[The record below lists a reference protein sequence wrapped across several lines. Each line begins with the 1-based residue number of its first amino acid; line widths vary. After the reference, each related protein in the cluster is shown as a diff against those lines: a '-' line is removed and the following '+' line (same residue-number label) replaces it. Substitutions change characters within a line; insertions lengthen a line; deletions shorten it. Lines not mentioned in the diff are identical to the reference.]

1 MKTTL
6 RLALLL
12 FGITGF
18 AQSGQISGEIL
29 SEDGPVPFA
38 NVYIEN
44 LRSGTTTN
52 ENGTYSLKNIPRG
65 THTLQISAVG
75 YETVKKSISILPNQK
90 LQMDFR
96 LEISSS
102 ELLEVLIIDEQS
114 GLARRTPYN
123 VSSISMVGIENKG
136 NPNGMMGILRE
147 VPGIYGAE
155 FGQGI
160 VKPFIRGLGFSRI
173 VTIYQG
179 NKLENHQWG
188 ADHGLGIND
197 LGIKSVDVI
206 KGPASV
212 LYGSGALGGVLLS
225 KDDDFYLNSRKLTG
239 NLGVTYNSISN
250 GIRTIGSLGKSYE
263 NNMFFALN
271 AAYET
276 HADYKNGEG
285 RIIGNSR
292 FNTQTIRLHT
302 GIEKD
307 NFQNKLSFTYN
318 NQDLGI
324 ISDEEMIPSKSLVT
338 TRIDRDMQIP
348 FQEVED
354 YLISYNQGTQ
364 SESIETFVHLSHHF
378 NDRKEIETEFD
389 MVDLG
394 LMQHHSFYNLRL
406 RFPKGKIKHSI
417 GTQGSYKQ
425 NNNLETAQK
434 FLIPDARTF
443 ESGIYYLS
451 SLDLESIF
459 LQGALRYDYRTV
471 TADATS
477 SALVAY
483 DFILPGNPENR
494 KLTKTFSGWTGS
506 LGMTT
511 KLNTKN
517 TLKLNFSTGFR
528 APDLAELFSNGPH
541 PGTSRFE
548 KGNENFG
555 REQSFQ
561 ADANYSYR
569 KNDFHGQVSIFGSR
583 INNYIFFASTGE
595 IREEDGLEVWSYL
608 QTNADFYGVEF
619 NLKHSWL
626 ENNRLET
633 AISGAIVRASERGT
647 NENLSFIPPNNYN
660 AEISYFTLQDR
671 SLYLFSKLRLIDDQ
685 NRTGFNEEK
694 TPGYVLV
701 NLGASKKIHFNKI
714 DMEIGI
720 TVYNALNKTY
730 VDHMSILRAFNVSS
744 PGRNLMLNLNWKF

>member
-1 MKTTL
+1 MVTTL

-18 AQSGQISGEIL
+18 AQSGEIFGEIL

-44 LRSGTTTN
+44 LELGTTTN
-52 ENGTYSLKNIPRG
+52 ENGIYSLDIPQG

-75 YETVKKSISILPNQK
+75 YETVKKSISIIRPNQK
-90 LQMDFR
+90 LHIDFR
-96 LEISSS
+96 LEISLSRLS
-102 ELLEVLIIDEQS
+102 EVLIIDEQS

-123 VSSISMVGIENKG
+123 VSSISMAGIENKG

-197 LGIKSVDVI
+197 LGIKSVDAI

-225 KDDDFYLNSRKLTG
+225 KDDDFYLNSRRLTG
-239 NLGVTYNSISN
+239 NLGATYNSISN
-250 GIRTIGSLGKSYE
+250 GIRTYGSLGKSYQ
-263 NNMFFALN
+263 NDTFFALN

-324 ISDEEMIPSKSLVT
+324 ISDEEMIPSKSLAT
-338 TRIDRDMQIP
+338 SRNDRDIQIP

-364 SESIETFVHLSHHF
+364 SESIETFVHLSYHF

-394 LMQHHSFYNLRL
+394 LLQHHTFHNFRL

-417 GTQGSYKQ
+417 GIQGSYKR
-425 NNNLETAQK
+425 NNNLETAQE
-434 FLIPDARTF
+434 FLIPNARTF
-443 ESGIYYLS
+443 ESGVYYLS
-451 SLDLESIF
+451 SLDLESVF

-483 DFILPGNPENR
+483 NFILPGNPENR
-494 KLTKTFSGWTGS
+494 KLTKTFSGLTGS

-511 KLNTKN
+511 KLNENN

-548 KGNENFG
+548 KGNDNFE

-561 ADANYSYR
+561 VDANYSYR
-569 KNDFHGQVSIFGSR
+569 KNDFQGQFSFFGSR
-583 INNYIFFASTGE
+583 INNYIFFASTDE
-595 IREEDGLEVWSYL
+595 IREEDGLEIWSYL
-608 QTNADFYGVEF
+608 QTNADFYGMEF
-619 NLKHSWL
+619 DLKHSWL
-626 ENNRLET
+626 KDNRLET
-633 AISGAIVRASERGT
+633 AISGAIVRASESGT

-671 SLYLFSKLRLIDDQ
+671 SLYIFSKIRLIDNQ
-685 NRTGFNEEK
+685 NRVGFNEEK
-694 TPGYVLV
+694 TPGYVLL
-701 NLGASKKIHFNKI
+701 NLGASKKFSFNKFA
-714 DMEIGI
+714 MEIGI
-720 TVYNALNKTY
+720 TAYNALDKTY

-744 PGRNLMLNLNWKF
+744 PGRNLMLNFNCKF

>member
-12 FGITGF
+12 FGMTGF
-18 AQSGQISGEIL
+18 AQSGEILGEIL

-38 NVYIEN
+38 NIYIEN

-52 ENGTYSLKNIPRG
+52 ENGSYSLKNIPQG

-75 YETVKKSISILPNQK
+75 YETVKKSISIRTNQN

-102 ELLEVLIIDEQS
+102 ELSEVLIIDEQS

-123 VSSISMVGIENKG
+123 VSSISMAGIENKG

-239 NLGVTYNSISN
+239 NVGTTYNSISN
-250 GIRTIGSLGKSYE
+250 GIRTYGSLGKSYE
-263 NNMFFALN
+263 NDMFFAVN
-271 AAYET
+271 AAYES

-302 GIEKD
+302 GIEKE

-324 ISDEEMIPSKSLVT
+324 ISDEEMTPSKSLAT
-338 TRIDRDMQIP
+338 SRNDRDMQIP

-364 SESIETFVHLSHHF
+364 SERIETFVHLSHHF

-394 LMQHHSFYNLRL
+394 LMQHHTFYNFRV

-451 SLDLESIF
+451 SLDLESVF

-477 SALVAY
+477 SALVDY

-494 KLTKTFSGWTGS
+494 KLTKTFSGLTGS

-511 KLNTKN
+511 KLNENN

-569 KNDFHGQVSIFGSR
+569 KNDFQGQVSIFGSR
-583 INNYIFFASTGE
+583 INNYIFFASTDE
-595 IREEDGLEVWSYL
+595 IREEDGLEIWSYL
-608 QTNADFYGVEF
+608 QTDAEFYGMEF
-619 NLKHSWL
+619 DLKYSWL
-626 ENNRLET
+626 NDNRLET
-633 AISGAIVRASERGT
+633 NISGAIVRASERGT

-660 AEISYFTLQDR
+660 AEISYFALQDK

-685 NRTGFNEEK
+685 NRVGFNEEK
-694 TPGYVLV
+694 TPGYVLL
-701 NLGASKKIHFNKI
+701 NLGATKKINFNKT
-714 DMEIGI
+714 DMEIGL
-720 TVYNALNKTY
+720 TVHNALNKTY

-744 PGRNLMLNLNWKF
+744 PGRNLMVNLNYNF

>member
-1 MKTTL
+1 MKYLIYLTL
-6 RLALLL
+6 
-12 FGITGF
+12 FFFVTNGF
-18 AQSGQISGEIL
+18 AQAGELSGGIL
-29 SEDGPVPFA
+29 SKDGPVPYA
-38 NVYIEN
+38 NIYIEDLN
-44 LRSGTTTN
+44 IGTTAN
-52 ENGTYSLKNIPRG
+52 ESGRYSLKNIPRG
-65 THTLQISAVG
+65 THTLRISAVG
-75 YETVKKSISILPNQK
+75 YETVKKEISISPNQR
-90 LQMDFR
+90 LQIDFR

-102 ELLEVLIIDEQS
+102 ELSEVLIIDEQL

-123 VSSISMVGIENKG
+123 VSSINMAGIENKG

-225 KDDDFYLNSRKLTG
+225 KDDDFYLKSTKLAG
-239 NLGVTYNSISN
+239 NAGTTFNSISN
-250 GIRTIGSLGKSYE
+250 GIRTYGSLGKSYK
-263 NNMFFALN
+263 NDMFFAVN

-276 HADYKNGEG
+276 HADYKNGDG

-302 GIEKD
+302 GIEKQ

-318 NQDLGI
+318 NQNLGI
-324 ISDEEMIPSKSLVT
+324 ISDEEMDASQSLAT
-338 TRIDRDMQIP
+338 FRNDRDMQLP

-354 YLISYNQGTQ
+354 FLISYNQGTQ
-364 SESIETFVHLSHHF
+364 SETLESFVHLSHHF
-378 NDRKEIETEFD
+378 NDRKEIETELNL
-389 MVDLG
+389 VDLG
-394 LMQHHSFYNLRL
+394 LMQHHTFYNFRL

-417 GTQGSYKQ
+417 GTQGSFKQ
-425 NNNLETAQK
+425 NDNLETAQK

-443 ESGIYYLS
+443 ESGIYYLN
-451 SLDLESIF
+451 SLDLESVF

-477 SALVAY
+477 SSLVAY
-483 DFILPGNPENR
+483 NFILPGNPENR
-494 KLTKTFSGWTGS
+494 KLTKTFSGFTGS

-511 KLNTKN
+511 KFDQKN

-561 ADANYSYR
+561 ADASYSYR
-569 KNDFHGQVSIFGSR
+569 NNGFQGQISIFGSR
-583 INNYIFFASTGE
+583 INNYIFFASTDE
-595 IREEDGLEVWSYL
+595 TREEDGLEIWSYL
-608 QTNADFYGVEF
+608 QTDANFYGMEF
-619 NLKHSWL
+619 ELKHSWL
-626 ENNRLET
+626 KNNRLET
-633 AISGAIVRASERGT
+633 NISGAIVRASERGT
-647 NENLSFIPPNNYN
+647 NDNLSFIPPNNYN
-660 AEISYFTLQDR
+660 AETSYFALQDR
-671 SLYLFSKLRLIDDQ
+671 SLYLFSKLRLIGTQD
-685 NRTGFNEEK
+685 RVGLNEEV
-694 TPGYVLV
+694 TPGYVLL
-701 NLGASKKIHFNKI
+701 NMGLSKKFNFGKTSF
-714 DMEIGI
+714 ESGI

-730 VDHMSILRAFNVSS
+730 VDHLSILRAFNVSS
-744 PGRNLMLNLNWKF
+744 PGRNVMLNLNYNF

>member
-6 RLALLL
+6 RVALLL
-12 FGITGF
+12 FGMTGF
-18 AQSGQISGEIL
+18 AQSGEISGEIL
-29 SEDGPVPFA
+29 SENGPVPFA

-44 LRSGTTTN
+44 LRSGTPTN
-52 ENGTYSLKNIPRG
+52 ENGTYSLTNIPQG

-75 YETVKKSISILPNQK
+75 YETVKKSISIRPNQI

-102 ELLEVLIIDEQS
+102 GLSEVLIIDEQS

-123 VSSISMVGIENKG
+123 VSSISLAGIENKG

-225 KDDDFYLNSRKLTG
+225 KDDDFYLNSRRLTG
-239 NLGVTYNSISN
+239 NLGTTYNSISN
-250 GIRTIGSLGKSYE
+250 GIRTYGSLGKYYE
-263 NNMFFALN
+263 NDMFFALN
-271 AAYET
+271 TAYET

-324 ISDEEMIPSKSLVT
+324 ISDEEMIPSKSLAT
-338 TRIDRDMQIP
+338 SRSDRDMQIP

-354 YLISYNQGTQ
+354 YLISYDQGTQ
-364 SESIETFVHLSHHF
+364 SESVETFVHLSHHF
-378 NDRKEIETEFD
+378 NDRKEIETAFD

-394 LMQHHSFYNLRL
+394 LMQHHTFYNFRL

-451 SLDLESIF
+451 SLDLESVF
-459 LQGALRYDYRTV
+459 LQGALRYDYRSV

-494 KLTKTFSGWTGS
+494 KLTKTFSGLTGS

-511 KLNTKN
+511 KLNKNN

-548 KGNENFG
+548 QGNENFG

-569 KNDFHGQVSIFGSR
+569 KNDFQGEVSIFGSR
-583 INNYIFFASTGE
+583 INNYIFFTSTDE
-595 IREEDGLEVWSYL
+595 IREEDGLEIWSYL
-608 QTNADFYGVEF
+608 QTDANFYGMEF
-619 NLKHSWL
+619 DLKHSWL
-626 ENNRLET
+626 KDNRLET
-633 AISGAIVRASERGT
+633 AISGALVRASERGT
-647 NENLSFIPPNNYN
+647 NENISFIPPTNYN
-660 AEISYFTLQDR
+660 AEISYFALQDR
-671 SLYLFSKLRLIDDQ
+671 SLYLFSKLRLINNQ
-685 NRTGFNEEK
+685 NRVGFNEEK
-694 TPGYVLV
+694 TPGYVLL
-701 NLGASKKIHFNKI
+701 NLGASKNINFNKT

-720 TVYNALNKTY
+720 TVYNALDKTY

-744 PGRNLMLNLNWKF
+744 PGRNLMLNFKFKF

>member
-1 MKTTL
+1 MKYL
-6 RLALLL
+6 IYLALFL
-12 FGITGF
+12 FGTNGY
-18 AQSGQISGEIL
+18 AQSGELSGVIL
-29 SEDGPVPFA
+29 SENEPVPFA
-38 NVYIEN
+38 NIYIED
-44 LRSGTTTN
+44 LKSGTTTN
-52 ENGTYSLKNIPRG
+52 EFGSYSLKNIPQG
-65 THTLQISAVG
+65 THILQISAVG
-75 YETVKKSISILPNQK
+75 YETVKKEISIRPNQK
-90 LQMDFR
+90 LKIDFR

-102 ELLEVLIIDEQS
+102 ELSEVLIIDEQS

-123 VSSISMVGIENKG
+123 VSTISMAGIENKG

-225 KDDDFYLNSRKLTG
+225 KDDDFYLNSRKLAG
-239 NLGVTYNSISN
+239 NAGVTFNSISN
-250 GIRTIGSLGKSYE
+250 GLRTYGSLGKSYK
-263 NNMFFALN
+263 NDMFFAVN

-276 HADYKNGEG
+276 HADYKNGAG

-302 GIEKD
+302 GIEKE
-307 NFQNKLSFTYN
+307 NFQNKLSLTYN
-318 NQDLGI
+318 NQNLGI
-324 ISDEEMIPSKSLVT
+324 ISDEEMTESQSLAT
-338 TRIDRDMQIP
+338 SRNDRDMQLP

-364 SESIETFVHLSHHF
+364 NENLESFVHLSHHF
-378 NDRKEIETEFD
+378 NERKEIETESSL
-389 MVDLG
+389 VDLG
-394 LMQHHSFYNLRL
+394 LMQHHTFYNFRL

-417 GTQGSYKQ
+417 GIQGSFKR
-425 NNNLETAQK
+425 NDNLETAQK

-451 SLDLESIF
+451 SLDLKSVF

-477 SALVAY
+477 AALVAY
-483 DFILPGNPENR
+483 NFILPGNPENR
-494 KLTKTFSGWTGS
+494 RLTKTFSGITGS
-506 LGMTT
+506 FGMTT
-511 KLNTKN
+511 KFNKNN

-548 KGNENFG
+548 KGNENFE

-569 KNDFHGQVSIFGSR
+569 KNDFQGQISIFGSR
-583 INNYIFFASTGE
+583 INNYIFFASTDE
-595 IREEDGLEVWSYL
+595 IREEDGLEIWSYL
-608 QTNADFYGVEF
+608 QTDADFYGMEF
-619 NLKHSWL
+619 DLKHSWL
-626 ENNRLET
+626 KNNRLET
-633 AISGAIVRASERGT
+633 AISGAIVRASEKGS
-647 NENLSFIPPNNYN
+647 NENISFIPPNNYN
-660 AEISYFTLQDR
+660 AEISYFALEDR
-671 SLYLFSKLRLIDDQ
+671 TLYLFSKLRLIETQ
-685 NRTGFNEEK
+685 NRVGFNEKK
-694 TPGYVLV
+694 TPGYVLL
-701 NLGASKKIHFNKI
+701 NLGASKKINLKKNN
-714 DMEIGI
+714 MEIGI
-720 TVYNALNKTY
+720 TLYNALNKTY

-744 PGRNLMLNLNWKF
+744 PGRNLMLNLNYNF